1 MQLENITDRLLT
13 KEVGR
18 LFYAFSNADGKRWL
32 MPARNMRTAM
42 NLYQPSGR
50 NGKLMK
56 GLFPLL
62 HRIPI
67 VRNAVYAKK
76 IRCDLNEDFK
86 QLLMKLFREEELEFS
101 IFFGTPCVHQKITIQ
116 VSKGEKIEGYCKLT
130 ENTEVAQLFESE
142 VKILHRLEKQGMK
155 GIPRCLY
162 CRKIDTDIYLFVQT
176 TTKTQQS
183 KVPHEWNDLHEAYL
197 KELQLKTQQTLPF
210 EESDYYQTLKDLESH
225 LDWLPLF
232 INKSLITGTI
242 MRIAK
247 KFSGT
252 HVNFSAYHADF
263 TPWNMFVENG
273 HLFVFDWEYARMTYP
288 PMLDRYHFFTQTVIF
303 ENFWQGNDIVA
314 FLQSKESAWIDKDA
328 YTLYLLD
335 IIARFT
341 LREKGSIN
349 GDIARSMR
357 IWNEILNYLN

>member
-50 NGKLMK
+50 HGKLMK

-62 HRIPI
+62 HHIPI

-86 QLLMKLFREEELEFS
+86 QLLVKLFHEEELEFS
-101 IFFGTPCVHQKITIQ
+101 IFFGTPCVHQKI
-116 VSKGEKIEGYCKLT
+116 
-130 ENTEVAQLFESE
+130 
-142 VKILHRLEKQGMK
+142 
-155 GIPRCLY
+155 
-162 CRKIDTDIYLFVQT
+162 TDIYLFVQT

-183 KVPHEWNDLHEAYL
+183 KVPHEWSDLHEAYL

-232 INKSLITGTI
+232 IDKSLITETI
-242 MRIAK
+242 IRIAK
-247 KFSGT
+247 KFSGKY
-252 HVNFSAYHADF
+252 VIFSAYHADF

-288 PMLDRYHFFTQTVIF
+288 PMLDRYHFFTQTAIF

-314 FLQSKESAWIDKDA
+314 FLQSKESAWVDKDA